1 MASNSRAYPIDSPT
15 ALRLVETASDL
26 VVLLDRGGAVVD
38 AAAHGPGLGRLDVG
52 AWKGRA
58 WADTVTAETRAKLQA
73 SLDDA
78 RTGAALRWRQ
88 VNHPVPGAE
97 DVPVLYLTVQAQG
110 DGPVA
115 WVCFGRDL
123 QPMAVLQRRLVEAQQ
138 TMERDYWRY
147 READTRYRHLLHTSH
162 EALLLA
168 DGQSQRVVEANPA
181 AESLP
186 GRQRSALVGTPLAA
200 LFTEA
205 SAEPLQNLLAATRT
219 VGKRDAV
226 RLMLA
231 DGTTPVTVSAT
242 LFRQDQLPF
251 LLVRLLPDAQV
262 RSAGSPEG
270 ASLATLHA
278 AHFGQAADGLVYT
291 DAQGR
296 VLAANRTFA
305 LMAQLSAE
313 EQARGEML
321 DRWLGRTGVELSVLV
336 TNLRQR
342 GSVGL
347 FVTSLRGEFGAA
359 IDVEISASVLALPD
373 GPKLSFS
380 IRDVSRR
387 LQGEERT
394 PDRVSRSV
402 GELTELVGRVPLK
415 DIVSETTEMIE
426 QLCIEAALQ
435 MTQGNRASA
444 AQLLGLSRQS
454 LYVKLNRFG
463 LAGGGSTETD
473 EERDGAAAAK
483 GPNGPNGSN
492 GGNGGNGANGAN
504 GGAPNM
510 RARM

>member
-1 MASNSRAYPIDSPT
+1 MATIPRTYPIDART
-15 ALRLVETASDL
+15 ALQLVETSSDL
-26 VVLLDRGGAVVD
+26 VVLLDRNGAVID
-38 AAAHGPGLGRLDVG
+38 AATHGDGLARLDVG
-52 AWKGRA
+52 SWKGRS
-58 WADTVTAETRAKLQA
+58 WVDTVTPETRAKLQA

-78 RTGAALRWRQ
+78 RSGAPLRWRQ
-88 VNHPVPGAE
+88 VNHPVPGVE
-97 DVPVLYLTVQAQG
+97 DIPVLYLTVQAHG

-115 WVCFGRDL
+115 WVSFGRDL
-123 QPMAVLQRRLVEAQQ
+123 QSTAVLQRRLVEAQQ
-138 TMERDYWRY
+138 TMERDYWRF

-186 GRQRSALVGTPLAA
+186 GRQRGALVGMPLAA

-219 VGKRDAV
+219 VGRRDSV
-226 RLMLA
+226 RLLLA
-231 DGTTPVTVSAT
+231 DGATAVSVSAT

-262 RSAGSPEG
+262 RAAGGSETS
-270 ASLATLHA
+270 SLATLHA

-296 VLAANRTFA
+296 IVAANRAFA

-347 FVTSLRGEFGAA
+347 FITSLRGEFGAT

-387 LQGEERT
+387 LQGEERA

-463 LAGGGSTETD
+463 LSGGTASEVDEDREGSAGVKGSS
-473 EERDGAAAAK
+473 GS
-483 GPNGPNGSN
+483 NGSN
-492 GGNGGNGANGAN
+492 GGSGSSGGTLNI
-504 GGAPNM
+504 
-510 RARM
+510 RAQM

>member
-1 MASNSRAYPIDSPT
+1 LSTRSTAYAIDPAT
-15 ALRLVETASDL
+15 ATSLVEAASDL
-26 VVLLDRGGAVVD
+26 IVLLDRAGTVVD
-38 AAAHGPGLGRLDVG
+38 AASLGSGLARLDIH

-58 WADTVTAETRAKLQA
+58 WIDTVTSETRPKIEA
-73 SLDDA
+73 SLADA
-78 RTGAALRWRQ
+78 QAARPARWRQ
-88 VNHPVPGAE
+88 VNHPVAGGE
-97 DVPVLYLTVQAQG
+97 DVPLLYMTVAAK
-110 DGPVA
+110 DAAAGPVA
-115 WVCFGRDL
+115 WVAFGRDL
-123 QPMAVLQRRLVEAQQ
+123 QPMAALQRRLVEAQQ

-147 READTRYRHLLHTSH
+147 READTRYRHLMQTSQD
-162 EALLLA
+162 ALLVV
-168 DGQSQRVVEANPA
+168 DGQNQRIVETNPA
-181 AESLP
+181 AEALLA
-186 GRQRSALVGTPLAA
+186 RQRGPLGGSAFPA
-200 LFTEA
+200 LFAET
-205 SAEPLQNLLAATRT
+205 SAEPLQSLLAAART
-219 VGKRDAV
+219 VGRRDPANLVLAEGGVAV
-226 RLMLA
+226 A
-231 DGTTPVTVSAT
+231 VSAT
-242 LFRQDQLPF
+242 LFRQDQTPF

-278 AHFGQAADGLVYT
+278 AYFGQAADALVYT

-296 VLAANRTFA
+296 ILAVNRSFA

-347 FVTSLRGEFGAA
+347 FMTTLRGEFGAS

-373 GPKLSFS
+373 GLRLGFS

-387 LQGEERT
+387 LQGEERA

-415 DIVSETTEMIE
+415 DIVSETTDLIE

-463 LAGGGSTETD
+463 LGGGGAAEPDEERGGGSA
-473 EERDGAAAAK
+473 G
-483 GPNGPNGSN
+483 
-492 GGNGGNGANGAN
+492 GGNGANGGTPHA
-504 GGAPNM
+504 
-510 RARM
+510 RAQM

>member
-1 MASNSRAYPIDSPT
+1 MAQNLHAYPIDTPT
-15 ALRLVETASDL
+15 ALRLVETTSDL
-26 VVLLDRGGAVVD
+26 VVLLDHDGVVVD
-38 AAAHGPGLGRLDVG
+38 ATVHGTGLGRLGVD

-58 WADTVTAETRAKLQA
+58 WADTVTAETRSKLQA
-73 SLDDA
+73 NLDDA
-78 RTGAALRWRQ
+78 RVGASMRWRQ

-97 DVPVLYLTVQAQG
+97 DVPVMYLTVPAQG
-110 DGPVA
+110 VGTVA
-115 WVCFGRDL
+115 WVSFGRDL

-186 GRQRSALVGTPLAA
+186 GRQRGALVGTALAS
-200 LFTEA
+200 LFAES
-205 SAEPLQNLLAATRT
+205 SAELLQNLLAATRT

-262 RSAGSPEG
+262 RGAGAPEG

-296 VLAANRTFA
+296 ILAANRTFA

-463 LAGGGSTETD
+463 LAGGGASEAD
-473 EERDGAAAAK
+473 EDRNGSGGAQ
-483 GPNGPNGSN
+483 GPNGQNGPNGSSGAT
-492 GGNGGNGANGAN
+492 GGSGAN
-504 GGAPNM
+504 GGASNL
-510 RARM
+510 RAQM

>member
-1 MASNSRAYPIDSPT
+1 LSTRSTAYAIDLHT
-15 ALRLVETASDL
+15 AMRLVETSSDL
-26 VVLLDRGGAVVD
+26 IVLLDSDGRVVD
-38 AAAHGPGLGRLDVG
+38 AAAQGGGLARLDMR
-52 AWKGRA
+52 AWKGRP
-58 WADTVTAETRAKLQA
+58 WIETVTAETRPKIESSLAEARAGA
-73 SLDDA
+73 SA
-78 RTGAALRWRQ
+78 RWRQ
-88 VNHPVPGAE
+88 VNHMVPGGE
-97 DVPVLYLTVQAQG
+97 DVPMLYMTVPSQG
-110 DGPVA
+110 GGGSEVA
-115 WVCFGRDL
+115 WVAFGRDL
-123 QPMAVLQRRLVEAQQ
+123 QPMAALQRRLVEAQQ

-162 EALLLA
+162 EPLLLV
-168 DGQSQRVVEANPA
+168 DGQSQRVVESNPA

-186 GRQRSALVGTPLAA
+186 GRQRAPLAGSALPS
-200 LFTEA
+200 LFA
-205 SAEPLQNLLAATRT
+205 QGSAEALQSLLAATRT

-231 DGTTPVTVSAT
+231 DGATPVTVSAT

-251 LLVRLLPDAQV
+251 LLVRLLLDSPV
-262 RSAGSPEG
+262 RASAETS
-270 ASLATLHA
+270 ALAGLHA
-278 AHFGQAADGLVYT
+278 VHFSQSADALVYT

-296 VLAANRTFA
+296 ILAVNRAFT

-347 FVTSLRGEFGAA
+347 FMTTLRGEFGAS

-373 GPKLSFS
+373 GQRLAFS

-387 LQGEERT
+387 LQGEERA

-415 DIVSETTEMIE
+415 DIVSETTDLIE

-463 LAGGGSTETD
+463 LAGG
-473 EERDGAAAAK
+473 AAADPDEDR
-483 GPNGPNGSN
+483 GNGPAGS
-492 GGNGGNGANGAN
+492 GNGANGGTPHAR
-504 GGAPNM
+504 APM
-510 RARM
+510 

>member
-1 MASNSRAYPIDSPT
+1 LSTRSTAYAIDPAT
-15 ALRLVETASDL
+15 ATSLVEAASDL
-26 VVLLDRGGAVVD
+26 IVLLDRAGTVVD
-38 AAAHGPGLGRLDVG
+38 AASLGSGLARLDSH

-58 WADTVTAETRAKLQA
+58 WIDTVTSETRPKIEA
-73 SLDDA
+73 SLADA
-78 RTGAALRWRQ
+78 QAARPVRWRQ
-88 VNHPVPGAE
+88 VNHPVAGGE
-97 DVPVLYLTVQAQG
+97 DVPMLYMTVAAQ
-110 DGPVA
+110 DAAAGPVA
-115 WVCFGRDL
+115 WVAFGRDL
-123 QPMAVLQRRLVEAQQ
+123 QPMAALQRRLVEAQQ

-162 EALLLA
+162 EPLLLV
-168 DGQSQRVVEANPA
+168 DGQSQRVVESNPA

-186 GRQRSALVGTPLAA
+186 GRQRAPLAGSALPA
-200 LFTEA
+200 LFAEG
-205 SAEPLQNLLAATRT
+205 SAEALQNLLAATRT

-231 DGTTPVTVSAT
+231 DGKTPVTVSAT

-251 LLVRLLPDAQV
+251 LLVRLLLDAPV
-262 RSAGSPEG
+262 RQSGEASTL
-270 ASLATLHA
+270 ASLHA
-278 AHFGQAADGLVYT
+278 VHFTQCADALVYT

-296 VLAANRTFA
+296 ILAVNRAFT

-347 FVTSLRGEFGAA
+347 FMTTLRGEFGAS

-373 GPKLSFS
+373 GLRLGFS

-387 LQGEERT
+387 LQGEERA

-415 DIVSETTEMIE
+415 DIVSETTDLIE

-435 MTQGNRASA
+435 RTQGNRASA

-463 LAGGGSTETD
+463 LAGGATAEPD
-473 EERDGAAAAK
+473 EER
-483 GPNGPNGSN
+483 
-492 GGNGGNGANGAN
+492 GGGTTGGGNGAN
-504 GGAPNM
+504 GGAPHA
-510 RARM
+510 RAQM

>member
-1 MASNSRAYPIDSPT
+1 MGHRTAAYAIDPATAAS
-15 ALRLVETASDL
+15 LVESTSDL
-26 VVLLDRGGAVVD
+26 IVLLGRDGVVVD
-38 AAAHGPGLGRLDVG
+38 AAAHGSGLGRLDTA
-52 AWKGRA
+52 AWLGRP
-58 WADTVTAETRAKLQA
+58 WVDTVTSETRGKIE
-73 SLDDA
+73 
-78 RTGAALRWRQ
+78 AALAEAGAGQPARWRQ
-88 VNHPVPGAE
+88 VKHPVPGGE
-97 DVPVLYLTVQAQG
+97 DVPMLYMTVPAQG
-110 DGPVA
+110 AATGPVA
-115 WVCFGRDL
+115 WIAFGRDL
-123 QPMAVLQRRLVEAQQ
+123 QPMAALQRRLVEAQQ
-138 TMERDYWRY
+138 TMERDYWRF

-162 EALLLA
+162 EPLLLV
-168 DGQSQRVVEANPA
+168 DGQSQRVVESNPA
-181 AESLP
+181 AEGLP
-186 GRQRSALVGTPLAA
+186 GRARAPLAGTSLPA
-200 LFTEA
+200 LFSEG
-205 SAEPLQNLLAATRT
+205 SAEALQNLLAATRT

-226 RLMLA
+226 RLLLA

-251 LLVRLLPDAQV
+251 LLVRLLLDAPV
-262 RSAGSPEG
+262 RALAGEASSL
-270 ASLATLHA
+270 ASLHA
-278 AHFGQAADGLVYT
+278 VHFNQCADALVYT

-296 VLAANRTFA
+296 IIAVNRAFA

-347 FVTSLRGEFGAA
+347 FTTTLRGEFGAT

-373 GPKLSFS
+373 MLRLAFS

-415 DIVSETTEMIE
+415 DIVSETTDLIE

-463 LAGGGSTETD
+463 LASGAAPEPDEDRSGPSGGGGS
-473 EERDGAAAAK
+473 
-483 GPNGPNGSN
+483 GSS
-492 GGNGGNGANGAN
+492 GTK
-504 GGAPNM
+504 GGAPN
-510 RARM
+510 ARLPM